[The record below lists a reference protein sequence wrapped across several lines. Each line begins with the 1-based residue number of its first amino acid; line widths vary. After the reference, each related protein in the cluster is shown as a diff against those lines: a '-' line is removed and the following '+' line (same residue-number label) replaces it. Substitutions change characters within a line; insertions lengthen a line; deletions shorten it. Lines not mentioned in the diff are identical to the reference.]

1 MTPSAGIS
9 VATPSASRDAPA
21 RRSRPPRA
29 RRTAWDERREVIWG
43 LRIGGFVLLAAVWQ
57 IWAISAH
64 SLLIPD
70 FVSTVGATWYLL
82 ATGTIWEPLLV
93 SNQAMVVGYLV
104 AVMTAVP
111 FGLLMARAP
120 RLEAF
125 LDVYLNI
132 LIVTPM
138 AALIPIF
145 LMAFGLELTSR
156 AAVVYVFASPI
167 MAVNTRAGVRS
178 IDPSLVEMA
187 RTHCA
192 TELQI
197 WRKVLLP
204 GALPAT
210 MTGLRLGL
218 SRAINGML
226 LSELLL
232 MAVGVGRLML
242 DFRGRFEPDLLFA
255 VVVILL
261 IESLGLMVLARWLER
276 RVAPWAAAGR
286 GA

>member
-1 MTPSAGIS
+1 M
-9 VATPSASRDAPA
+9 
-21 RRSRPPRA
+21 
-29 RRTAWDERREVIWG
+29 IWG
-43 LRIGGFVLLAAVWQ
+43 LRMGGFVLLAAAWQ
-57 IWAISAH
+57 AWAVAAH

-70 FVSTVGATWYLL
+70 FFSTVAATWYLL
-82 ATGTIWEPLLV
+82 ASGTIWDPLFL
-93 SNQAMVVGYLV
+93 SNQAMIVGFLV
-104 AVMTAVP
+104 AVATAVP
-111 FGLLMARAP
+111 LGLLMARSP
-120 RLEAF
+120 RLESF
-125 LDVYLNI
+125 FDVYLNI

-156 AAVVYVFASPI
+156 AAVVYVFSAPI
-167 MAVNTRAGVRS
+167 MTVNTRAGVRS
-178 IDPSLVEMA
+178 IDPSLIEMA

-197 WRKVLLP
+197 WRKILLP

-226 LSELLL
+226 LAELLL
-232 MAVGVGRLML
+232 MAVGVGRLIL
-242 DFRGRFEPDLLFA
+242 DFRGHLEPALLFA

-261 IESLGLMVLARWLER
+261 IESLVLMVLIRWLER
-276 RVAPWAAAGR
+276 RVAPWAAAG
-286 GA
+286 GEA